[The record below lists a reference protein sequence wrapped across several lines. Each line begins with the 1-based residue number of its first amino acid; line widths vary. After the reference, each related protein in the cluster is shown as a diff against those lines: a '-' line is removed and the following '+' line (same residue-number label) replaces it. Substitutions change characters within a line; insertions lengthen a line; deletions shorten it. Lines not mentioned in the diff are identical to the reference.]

1 MTKYLHLLDYA
12 LWFSIIA
19 MQWFL
24 CGVASRRGV
33 ARMLPR
39 YMLFL
44 FFVSL
49 QSTSLVVVSFLF
61 SYSAY
66 FWAFYIGMALETALM
81 VGVVYDIFKNEFH
94 PVDVLPAGSIAQ
106 VAVSL
111 VIIAVVAITLAMW
124 RPAVN
129 AEALVALC
137 RTAHRTSEFVVCCSL
152 WSVVLYARSLG
163 IPWRSRVA
171 GIARGFLVY
180 LTFQAVTTAGV
191 AFAGAAWVAWLS
203 RAGIASYLVAL
214 VLWFRAVRQPEEIS
228 LELPTPDA
236 LLGLMRLMGQMRP
249 GTRQLREIKIKF

>member
-1 MTKYLHLLDYA
+1 GGGGQHLQEVQLADVVRTGTGHEDSARTKHLERA
-12 LWFSIIA
+12 EIE
-19 MQWFL
+19 FL
-24 CGVASRRGV
+24 VT
-33 ARMLPR
+33 P
-39 YMLFL
+39 
-44 FFVSL
+44 
-49 QSTSLVVVSFLF
+49 
-61 SYSAY
+61 
-66 FWAFYIGMALETALM
+66 
-81 VGVVYDIFKNEFH
+81 H
-94 PVDVLPAGSIAQ
+94 GS
-106 VAVSL
+106 VL